1 MSEFSTEVSWTTQLE
16 DHFASTGEKA
26 NCLSWIHK
34 RAEEVYAT
42 RRTWIDLP
50 VIAISSI
57 TGFLSVGASQM
68 FGEGSQM
75 AVSVALGLCSLLVS
89 VLNTTGTYFA
99 WAKRAE
105 GHRISSIQYA
115 RLFRFL
121 SVELSLPRDERM
133 TPNDL
138 LKHVQDQYDRLQET
152 SPLVPPEII
161 NQFQKKFKDYK
172 EVRKPEIANGLEK
185 IVVYPLSQTPLL
197 KTSNPLSGSKSDA
210 SLGTPFVSSPTPP
223 THRKALDSEP
233 MPPLRL
239 NPLFAEAKNVPEQ
252 VGLTI
257 APSNE

>member
-1 MSEFSTEVSWTTQLE
+1 MSEFPTEVTWTTQLE

-89 VLNTTGTYFA
+89 VLNTTGTYFG

-121 SVELSLPRDERM
+121 SVELSLPREERM
-133 TPNDL
+133 TPTDL

-161 NQFQKKFKDYK
+161 AQFQKKFKDYK
-172 EVRKPEIANGLEK
+172 EIRKPSEANGLEK
-185 IVVYPLSQTPLL
+185 ITIYTETKENQIKPNAELRQRESVSTPLSPDGEGLRWVNNPHPRS
-197 KTSNPLSGSKSDA
+197 KTG
-210 SLGTPFVSSPTPP
+210 GTP
-223 THRKALDSEP
+223 
-233 MPPLRL
+233 PPLTL
-239 NPLFAEAKNVPEQ
+239 PPQESKQEGVSVNGTDGV
-252 VGLTI
+252 
-257 APSNE
+257 